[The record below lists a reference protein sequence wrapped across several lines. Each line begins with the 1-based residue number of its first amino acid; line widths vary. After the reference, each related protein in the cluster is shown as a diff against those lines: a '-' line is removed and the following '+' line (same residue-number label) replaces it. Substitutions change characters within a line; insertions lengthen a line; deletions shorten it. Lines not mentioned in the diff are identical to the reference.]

1 MARKYTMYLKFEMSF
16 MSCLNEDLLN
26 VHTWL
31 NANKP
36 TLNVTK
42 TDFMVIRS
50 GQRQNT
56 LAASPSVTMNG
67 TRAKQVATTKS
78 LGVAIDDKLSWNY
91 HIEKLTK

>member
-1 MARKYTMYLKFEMSF
+1 MYLKFEMSL
-16 MSCLNEDLLN
+16 SCLNEDLLN

-31 NANKP
+31 NSNKL

-42 TDFMVIRS
+42 TDFMIIRS

-56 LAASPSVTMNG
+56 LAASPLVTMNG

-78 LGVAIDDKLSWNY
+78 LGVTIDDKLSWCSVLV
-91 HIEKLTK
+91 ISLR